1 MTPKLSYLRGLVWAV
16 ILFLLPL
23 PLIQALALGLPS
35 IYAGEAFAIQL
46 GSIAYVWWLAAVYLA
61 TRPRWLD
68 RLIGLPSL
76 YLIHGLLS
84 LLALVLAYF
93 HKTQTSSFGWIK
105 RTGDWAFDL
114 FVALMAYSL
123 IFLAGWLTSRS
134 RLLTRLKRQ
143 LERVFHHELS
153 IWLHRLNLVALA
165 LVFVHVQLIGYVT
178 SITSYIWL
186 FNGYTIV
193 VVGAYLYQK
202 ITHVWRLPAAKLTA
216 KRKLAPN
223 FYEFTLQLRR
233 PHQLAVRPGDYLFVN
248 FPHHDGLKELHP
260 FSVVNAVTADGQIVL
275 AIRGDGDFT
284 RQIQTLAVGATARL
298 EGGYGRFA
306 PTIQENAHDRL
317 VLVAGGS
324 GVVPMLAIIAAFP
337 TKPITLYYTAHTAA
351 ALIYADELRQLA
363 QQRPQ
368 LTVHLRVG
376 RFPVATTVAQAV
388 APHTTYLLSGPR
400 PLGHAWTQAL
410 FQQHVAANKV
420 YYEEF
425 TW

>member
-1 MTPKLSYLRGLVWAV
+1 MTPKLSYLRGLIWAV

-76 YLIHGLLS
+76 YFIHGLLS

-143 LERVFHHELS
+143 LERLFHHELS

-193 VVGAYLYQK
+193 VAGAYLYQK

-223 FYEFTLQLRR
+223 FYEFTLQVRH
-233 PHQLAVRPGDYLFVN
+233 PHQLTVHLFVN
-248 FPHHDGLKELHP
+248 FPHHDGLKERHP
-260 FSVVNAVTADGQIVL
+260 FSVVNAVSEDGQIVL

-284 RQIQTLAVGATARL
+284 RQI
-298 EGGYGRFA
+298 
-306 PTIQENAHDRL
+306 
-317 VLVAGGS
+317 
-324 GVVPMLAIIAAFP
+324 
-337 TKPITLYYTAHTAA
+337 
-351 ALIYADELRQLA
+351 
-363 QQRPQ
+363 
-368 LTVHLRVG
+368 
-376 RFPVATTVAQAV
+376 
-388 APHTTYLLSGPR
+388 
-400 PLGHAWTQAL
+400 
-410 FQQHVAANKV
+410 
-420 YYEEF
+420 
-425 TW
+425 